1 MVDRKPER
9 RQILD
14 PMVADLLD
22 GMERKQAETRLPR
35 QEREKKIREREK
47 IASRRES
54 RATYDLPPR
63 LRLRVRDLADQERVP
78 ASQIVTLA
86 LYRLLQAI
94 ERQEVDL
101 GAYKQPSRSPRY
113 DWNLSFP
120 EDWGGRPAKPPRK
133 TG

>member
-1 MVDRKPER
+1 MADRKPER
-9 RQILD
+9 RPILD
-14 PMVADLLD
+14 PVVADLLE
-22 GMERKQAETRLPR
+22 GLERKQAETRLPR

-63 LRLRVRDLADQERVP
+63 LRRQVKELADQERVP

-86 LYRLLQAI
+86 LLRLMQAI

-101 GAYKQPSRSPRY
+101 GVFKQPSRSPRY
-113 DWNLSFP
+113 DWNLAFP
-120 EDWGGRPAKPPRK
+120 DDLGARSAKPTRRS
-133 TG
+133 